1 MERRRRVKVELALR
15 NMTVSDLARALD
27 INQGHLSETINGTRR
42 TRAIEDMVAAY
53 FALPRQELFPPR
65 TKGDLEAMRQA
76 AAEKGRA
83 A

>member
-1 MERRRRVKVELALR
+1 
-15 NMTVSDLARALD
+15 MTVSELAEALG
-27 INQGHLSETINGTRR
+27 IHQGNLSSVINGTRR
-42 TRAIEDMVAAY
+42 SPKTEERIAAY

-76 AAEKGRA
+76 AADKEQA